1 MISSHFIVFAQIIRQ
16 AIAEISSA
24 I

>member
-16 AIAEISSA
+16 AIAEIS
-24 I
+24 